1 MFVHFAML
9 STLVTSARV
18 DTMEV
23 TNSSL
28 TGSFGDSSSC
38 SPNDVIA
45 PIVAAVILLI
55 YSIIVT
61 IILIKEKRK

>member
-1 MFVHFAML
+1 ML
-9 STLVTSARV
+9 STLVTSAHV

-28 TGSFGDSSSC
+28 TGSSGNPDSCSC

-45 PIVAAVILLI
+45 PTVAAVILLI